1 MEEFL
6 SLLGLSPEYVKLV
19 SNSIGFFV
27 NLFKCFFVLS
37 VLYFGIKILCN
48 KIIAA
53 VISKIESQERQRQFL
68 TLKTIVYHTL
78 QAINFTLFAVN
89 LLLLFGID
97 VRPII
102 ATAGV
107 LGVAVGFGSKKL
119 VEDIITGIMIILEGQ
134 IRVGDY
140 VNIEGIEG
148 FVEKVT
154 LPLITVR
161 SFNTGAVNFIRCGY
175 IDKIINHTYSY
186 SYAFFALDVG
196 YEQNVDHV
204 VETLKKSF
212 AILKQNVELNKLIYD
227 DIEIFGL
234 DEFKESSLCIKCR
247 IKTLPKGQWAIKRA
261 FNKIIK
267 EQFEI
272 ENIEIPYN
280 QIVVSK
286 K

>member
-6 SLLGLSPEYVKLV
+6 ALIGLNAEYIKFV
-19 SNSIGFFV
+19 SNSINFIL
-27 NLFKCFFVLS
+27 NLFKCFFVL
-37 VLYFGIKILCN
+37 GIVYSAIRILCN
-48 KIIAA
+48 K
-53 VISKIESQERQRQFL
+53 VLMSMISKIESLERQRQFL
-68 TLKTIVYHTL
+68 TLKTIVYHSL
-78 QAINFTLFAVN
+78 QAVNFTLFAVN
-89 LLLLFGID
+89 ILLLFGID

-107 LGVAVGFGSKKL
+107 LGVAVGFGSKRL
-119 VEDIITGIMIILEGQ
+119 VEDILSGIMILLEGQ

-140 VNIEGIEG
+140 VDIEGIEG

-175 IDKIINHTYSY
+175 IDKIVNHTFNY
-186 SYAFFALDVG
+186 SYAFFAFDVG
-196 YEQNVDHV
+196 YEQNIDHV
-204 VETLKKSF
+204 EETIKKAF
-212 AILKQNVELNKLIYD
+212 EILKQNVELNKLIYD
-227 DIEIFGL
+227 EIEIFGL
-234 DEFKESSLCIKCR
+234 DEFKESALCVKCR
-247 IKTLPKGQWAIKRA
+247 IKTQPKGQWTIKRA
-261 FNKIIK
+261 FNKIVK
-267 EQFEI
+267 DQFDL